1 MTPSRIDNH
10 PDHRPGLLLTLTE
23 PPPAMAAEFNAWYD
37 TEHMAERRMIPGV
50 ISARRWVVLPGQTA
64 VVKYAATYELSSAD
78 VLTSPNYLRHVGQ
91 GFTPWS
97 ARCLSACIAF
107 KRWACVGLDAPP
119 RSADANAQAL
129 AIITSAQPLEL
140 SGVVG
145 VRQFFDAQG
154 GASQGQPAGLPYV
167 CLVECARIAAFDS
180 LTTPAG
186 ATISLY
192 QSYES

>member
-1 MTPSRIDNH
+1 MTSPTNN
-10 PDHRPGLLLTLTE
+10 RPGLLLTLTE
-23 PPPAMAAEFNAWYD
+23 PPTAMEAEFNAWYD

-50 ISARRWVVLPGQTA
+50 MSARRWVALPGQA
-64 VVKYAATYELSSAD
+64 NVVQYAATYELSSAD
-78 VLTSPNYLRHVGQ
+78 VLTSPNYLRHIGQ

-97 ARCLSACIAF
+97 LRCLGACVAF

-119 RSADANAQAL
+119 RPADGSAQAL

-140 SGVVG
+140 SGAVG

-154 GASQGQPAGLPYV
+154 GTSQGKPAGLHYV
-167 CLVECARIAAFDS
+167 RLVECADISALEGLAA
-180 LTTPAG
+180 PAG